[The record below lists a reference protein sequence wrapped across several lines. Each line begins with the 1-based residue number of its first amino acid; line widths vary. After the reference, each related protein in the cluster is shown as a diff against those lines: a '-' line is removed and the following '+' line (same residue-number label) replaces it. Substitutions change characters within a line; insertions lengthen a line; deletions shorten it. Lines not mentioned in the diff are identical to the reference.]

1 MRLFNE
7 VTISFH
13 EALFN
18 HNIIVMLSWGYDSVL
33 HKIYVKAIIPHSIKK
48 PSAESG

>member
-1 MRLFNE
+1 MKSKE

-18 HNIIVMLSWGYDSVL
+18 HNIIVVILSSDSVL
-33 HKIYVKAIIPHSIKK
+33 RKIYVKAIMPHSIKK
-48 PSAESG
+48 PSAASG